1 MNHRGTYRGDYRAAD
16 RADGGGA
23 AHTTPRVLA
32 DGNPLLAAGRLP
44 EVEALRFFWP
54 RIPTG
59 GIVLLD
65 DYAYYGH
72 DAQGDAMD
80 AVARELGAEIA
91 VLPTGQG
98 LIVKAPPER

>member
-1 MNHRGTYRGDYRAAD
+1 VRRNYAEWQRVEIVQGAVPEILPAVGAVAVVFLHLDMNCAS
-16 RADGGGA
+16 
-23 AHTTPRVLA
+23 
-32 DGNPLLAAGRLP
+32 P
-44 EVEALRFFWP
+44 EVEAIRFFWP
-54 RIPTG
+54 RIPAG

-80 AVARELGAEIA
+80 AVARELGADIA

-98 LIVKAPPER
+98 LIVK